1 MTTNLFDRDFL
12 LWAEL
17 QATLLRDGRL
27 DALDC
32 GNLIDVLERIRQEE
46 GLVVQT
52 AFRNILVRLL
62 KLVMSPVRGD
72 RVILI

>member
-32 GNLIDVLERIRQEE
+32 GNLIDVLEEVGRED
-46 GLVVQT
+46 
-52 AFRNILVRLL
+52 RLA
-62 KLVMSPVRGD
+62 V
-72 RVILI
+72 